1 MRLYALLAASLGW
14 FTLFLQLYLILHQAA
29 PGVLPAAA
37 AIISYFSF
45 FTIVTNFMVAFVLT
59 FSFLGSLSSWGTFL
73 SSPTAQTAVAVYI
86 TVVGATY
93 SLLLREL
100 WNPQGGQ
107 KVADLLLHD
116 GMPVIYV
123 IFWFFFVRKSGLRWQ
138 DAIWWLAYPAIYLG
152 YLLVRGAFFGLYPY
166 PFMDVGAIGYPRM
179 LLNAALFLLVF
190 LGLGLL
196 AVAMGRW
203 NGWRAQA
210 GQRGL

>member
-14 FTLFLQLYLILHQAA
+14 FALFLQLYLILHQAA

-37 AIISYFSF
+37 AIVIYFSF
-45 FTIVTNFMVAFVLT
+45 FTILTNFMVALVLT
-59 FSFLGSLSSWGTFL
+59 FSVLGSASSWGTFL
-73 SSPTAQTAVAVYI
+73 SSPTVQTAAAVYI

-100 WNPQGGQ
+100 WTPQGAQ

-123 IFWFFFVRKSGLRWQ
+123 IFWFLFVRTGGLRWN
-138 DAIWWLAYPAIYLG
+138 DVISWLAYPAIYLG
-152 YLLVRGAFFGLYPY
+152 YLLVRGAFFGIYPY
-166 PFMDVGAIGYPRM
+166 PFVDASAIGYARV

-196 AVAMGRW
+196 AVAIGRW
-203 NGWRAQA
+203 NGRRAYA
-210 GQRGL
+210 GQRQL